1 MYKKYTI
8 RANIHTLEI
17 RTDEKVDVSAR
28 IRGYAI
34 KDPEKAEAVNR
45 CIEGKFTRGNQN
57 AEKNGRYFI
66 LNLNKWDGNNIYF
79 FSEFVERLKDLE
91 EVLHIKNK
99 YKITRFDLKFDSS
112 DPESYEENSKL
123 FRLLMALL
131 AEVMNVRNYWKAE
144 DGATLEQRSIRLNS
158 CGWDLEYY
166 NKAIESNGEDEAKAR
181 LELRLMDSQ
190 NGFEDLQKAI
200 EARMDAFYLAMVGD
214 DGKFDVD
221 RVYQKANEALLK
233 YWKTGRYRTM
243 QRFLAQERFQEILF
257 TRRQLIILL
266 NKMVPSEKRNGNR
279 WIDKY
284 CKTHGSF
291 GFVQRGEL
299 AECWESLLVARDNY
313 FAN

>member
-17 RTDEKVDVSAR
+17 RTDVKVDVSAR

-221 RVYQKANEALLK
+221 RV
-233 YWKTGRYRTM
+233 
-243 QRFLAQERFQEILF
+243 
-257 TRRQLIILL
+257 
-266 NKMVPSEKRNGNR
+266 
-279 WIDKY
+279 
-284 CKTHGSF
+284 
-291 GFVQRGEL
+291 
-299 AECWESLLVARDNY
+299 
-313 FAN
+313 